1 LKSRGLTHFLIVAVT
16 LCGMIFLHACSTKKN
31 TFTRRAFHNVN
42 THYNVYWNGNES
54 FKQGVEELQ
63 KSAREN
69 YNRILPVFNFGTAD
83 EAKKVSNRMD
93 RAIEKATIGIRRH
106 SMVFKNKEYNK
117 WIDDCFM
124 LIGKSQFYK
133 QDYNSA
139 RRTFEHIMSEYP
151 GQPVYYDALLWII
164 QSNIQQKHYDEAIV
178 RLEELDALI
187 SKETVP
193 FRVRRMLP
201 LVYADYYLK
210 INNLNG
216 AENALKQGIELNTSG
231 RTRAR
236 LNFILAQIY
245 QQQKDYARAT
255 EHYTKVLKGPSSFE
269 MAFNARINMARS
281 FDIYGGNKAGLEKE
295 LHKMLK
301 DSKAVFK
308 NWTLAAA
315 AYNAGEGRIMK
326 ELNRQKVDN
335 YYDLFLNAETSRYI
349 YRILALKL
357 LYEHPTEFGF
367 YLRYKDQYPP
377 IPTYKVA
384 VDSTVND
391 LVAFAQQHQIN
402 YRILKDFNPWLLKD
416 KLTVE
421 AGRKYTFLIPK
432 PGFINYDSLVS
443 EISDGER
450 IFNDTVNAVAPN

>member
-1 LKSRGLTHFLIVAVT
+1 MKKRFVIIISLITIAGIHGFYLLRNNNGGVDDENYRKALMHSNKVFSLVLPAKVEFAGEEAPLSLYYVREGLDRELTVNTYWHSSTILMLKKAARYFPDIIPILKRNGVPEDFKYLVLIESGLTNAVSPAGAAGFWQFLPETAKRYGLEVT
-16 LCGMIFLHACSTKKN
+16 DQ
-31 TFTRRAFHNVN
+31 V
-42 THYNVYWNGNES
+42 
-54 FKQGVEELQ
+54 
-63 KSAREN
+63 
-69 YNRILPVFNFGTAD
+69 D
-83 EAKKVSNRMD
+83 ERYHV
-93 RAIEKATIGIRRH
+93 EKAT
-106 SMVFKNKEYNK
+106 
-117 WIDDCFM
+117 
-124 LIGKSQFYK
+124 
-133 QDYNSA
+133 
-139 RRTFEHIMSEYP
+139 
-151 GQPVYYDALLWII
+151 
-164 QSNIQQKHYDEAIV
+164 
-178 RLEELDALI
+178 
-187 SKETVP
+187 
-193 FRVRRMLP
+193 
-201 LVYADYYLK
+201 
-210 INNLNG
+210 
-216 AENALKQGIELNTSG
+216 
-231 RTRAR
+231 
-236 LNFILAQIY
+236 LA
-245 QQQKDYARAT
+245 AC
-255 EHYTKVLKGPSSFE
+255 
-269 MAFNARINMARS
+269 
-281 FDIYGGNKAGLEKE
+281 
-295 LHKMLK
+295 KMLK

-384 VDSTVND
+384 LDSTVND